1 MTMTN
6 LKTDALPAKKPRRSA
21 DPHPCD
27 DLRVSPVEFVRTTK
41 YFRLL
46 NCSPRMGH
54 QWSHDGK
61 IPRIRKI
68 FPGSTASGVLGHEYL
83 AFIAGNWKP
92 EKTEEA
98 A

>member
-1 MTMTN
+1 MTMHN
-6 LKTDALPAKKPRRSA
+6 LKTNEAPAKKPRRTS

-46 NCSPRMGH
+46 NCSPRMGF

-61 IPRIRKI
+61 IPKIRKM
-68 FPGSTASGVLGHEYL
+68 FPGSAASGVPGSEYL
-83 AFIAGNWKP
+83 AFIEGRW
-92 EKTEEA
+92 
-98 A
+98 